1 MQRPAQRGRRCGHPT
16 RARPLRRQS
25 GRHRRRVAC
34 PVDRHRRYDP
44 QRPDLTPTF
53 GARGDCRDGGPSSR
67 HVRAST
73 ATPVSD
79 RRHRPQQGDH
89 DPARC
94 DRAQRPSCEA
104 PEQTH
109 HLDVGHVAPWKGH
122 REGHRRDA
130 FAGRCGGSP
139 SIPRRRSNGSQGR
152 GRRRRGIPR
161 GPNRTGAAQRRGGF
175 GQIRPRLLRRS
186 NVGRAHPAV
195 LRRRAAVR
203 LHGAGDLRRTRR
215 SDSERQA
222 RRGDRISACCRAAQ
236 RRGGHRRR
244 PRRPGRA
251 GRGAAPNRHA
261 APPCRL
267 HGGRGASTGTG
278 DGVVGRGQGLSG
290 ACTSRP
296 RRTAETGVTAT
307 MPPPN
312 FGHLL
317 GLTDR
322 RGTFEHAR
330 HGEPSLDVGY
340 RTDDVARALVVAT
353 REPSPDT
360 TLNGL
365 AAVSL
370 RFLGDAQALSGA
382 CYTRMDSAGRWPGE
396 PALDDCWGLCI
407 WALGTTVLHSNVA
420 WARQTAI
427 VQFERAA
434 QERSPWPRAMA
445 YAALGAADVL
455 AYDPEPPA
463 ARKLLSDYA
472 ATIAVPTGDAAWP
485 WPEPRLTYANAVLAE
500 AMIAAGVELHDATLR
515 RRGLDLLAWL
525 VDYETAGGHLSPT
538 PIAGRGPD
546 DARPGFDQQPAQVS
560 ALPNMSLRWTPCRQR
575 FISDSPR
582 TATATCSPSIDS
594 ARIVRSCA
602 RKGVGSQ
609 PNTWT
614 TTRPRR
620 TAKRG
625 RTTSGCSPISAT
637 AALTRWWPGTW
648 TGSTVSRA
656 SSRTSSTWPTRST
669 SHWPRWAARPT

>member
-1 MQRPAQRGRRCGHPT
+1 
-16 RARPLRRQS
+16 
-25 GRHRRRVAC
+25 
-34 PVDRHRRYDP
+34 
-44 QRPDLTPTF
+44 
-53 GARGDCRDGGPSSR
+53 
-67 HVRAST
+67 
-73 ATPVSD
+73 
-79 RRHRPQQGDH
+79 
-89 DPARC
+89 
-94 DRAQRPSCEA
+94 
-104 PEQTH
+104 
-109 HLDVGHVAPWKGH
+109 
-122 REGHRRDA
+122 
-130 FAGRCGGSP
+130 
-139 SIPRRRSNGSQGR
+139 
-152 GRRRRGIPR
+152 
-161 GPNRTGAAQRRGGF
+161 
-175 GQIRPRLLRRS
+175 
-186 NVGRAHPAV
+186 
-195 LRRRAAVR
+195 
-203 LHGAGDLRRTRR
+203 
-215 SDSERQA
+215 
-222 RRGDRISACCRAAQ
+222 
-236 RRGGHRRR
+236 
-244 PRRPGRA
+244 
-251 GRGAAPNRHA
+251 
-261 APPCRL
+261 
-267 HGGRGASTGTG
+267 
-278 DGVVGRGQGLSG
+278 
-290 ACTSRP
+290 
-296 RRTAETGVTAT
+296 VTAT

-312 FGHLL
+312 FDHLL

-330 HGEPSLDVGY
+330 PGEPSQDVGY

-353 REPSPDT
+353 REPGPDT

-407 WALGTTVLHSNVA
+407 WALGATVLHSNVA

-560 ALPNMSLRWTPCRQR
+560 ALA
-575 FISDSPR
+575 D
-582 TATATCSPSIDS
+582 A
-594 ARIVRSCA
+594 CA
-602 RKGVGSQ
+602 RAAVVDDNPMWCDGVQAAVAWFFGANDAGEPMWDPDTGAGYDCLHADGASRNRSADSTLAVISTMQ
-609 PNTWT
+609 QA
-614 TTRPRR
+614 RR
-620 TAKRG
+620 
-625 RTTSGCSPISAT
+625 
-637 AALTRWWPGTW
+637 W
-648 TGSTVSRA
+648 STVLR
-656 SSRTSSTWPTRST
+656 
-669 SHWPRWAARPT
+669 